1 VLPQRVR
8 QTSATLSGFANCMRG
23 PWEYEDPSCAS
34 VGGDFWFPE
43 IEKGVVLLSGSDGRR
58 LESQVAKSICKSCIH
73 KIECQQWG
81 LKHERFGIWGGLAEP
96 DRNVVRKRLNIIVEE
111 VSNADIATSVG
122 YSPHQSNTST

>member
-1 VLPQRVR
+1 
-8 QTSATLSGFANCMRG
+8 MRG

-58 LESQVAKSICKSCIH
+58 IESQVAKSICKSCIH

-96 DRNVVRKRLNIIVEE
+96 DRNIIRRRLNIIVEE
-111 VSNADIATSVG
+111 VGVADFATGVG
-122 YSPHQSNTST
+122 YSPHESHTST